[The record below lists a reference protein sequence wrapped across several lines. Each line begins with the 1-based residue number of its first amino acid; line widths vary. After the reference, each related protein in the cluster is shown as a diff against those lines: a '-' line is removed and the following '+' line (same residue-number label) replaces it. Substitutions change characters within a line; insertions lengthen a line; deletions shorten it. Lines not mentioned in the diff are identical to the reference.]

1 MHRCALIGESVKCW
15 GFNGQ
20 GQLGDGTTT
29 NRYEPVW
36 VKETN
41 GEIMTGVVKELISGV
56 GGYCTWFEDERLAC
70 WGSNESGQSNPGGT
84 VSDLLYATTIDYFNT
99 YRYGK
104 QIKQIALV
112 GSHGCVLFEDNTVE
126 YWGGEDYA
134 QLCRDCG
141 TVTTVTPAPVPGLS
155 GVISSIVAGLR
166 VTCVLINDGTVKC
179 WGRNHVGQLSAGI
192 ADASS
197 CISLDGAPTTV
208 NNIDSSGA
216 TAVFAKILSLLRR
229 SERLELVVSR
239 SFCLPTCDA
248 PRTVMSATAPA
259 FSRAARSVP
268 RSATPGTISP
278 ANGCASWAKSQTPR
292 FVKPVPPRLA
302 GRGWKRWD

>member
-1 MHRCALIGESVKCW
+1 
-15 GFNGQ
+15 
-20 GQLGDGTTT
+20 
-29 NRYEPVW
+29 
-36 VKETN
+36 
-41 GEIMTGVVKELISGV
+41 MTGVVKELISGV

-126 YWGGEDYA
+126 YWGGKDYA

-166 VTCVLINDGTVKC
+166 VTCVLINDSTVKC

-197 CISLDGAPTTV
+197 CTSLDGAPTTV
-208 NNIDSSGA
+208 NNIDYSGA

-248 PRTVMSATAPA
+248 GYTVSGLSSCSMGVLTAATCDPSPCDAPRMVMSATAPA

-302 GRGWKRWD
+302 GRGWKRWDWNFRKYGNKAASCN